1 MSRTKLAL
9 AVICAIAIAHGLVYL
24 FYQRP
29 DWQLSLGDQ
38 GGYKMLGHGLA
49 VGGGFTRYPGVE
61 PFVPE
66 AIRQPG
72 YPLFVAAVY
81 RLAGE
86 SQEAVVIAQIGVF
99 ALICLLSYALGRR
112 TGGVGVGLGAAA
124 LTAVYSPLPY
134 FAALVMSELW
144 TTFAVTAAMLLTW
157 KALESRRLT
166 WFALAGVVYSYAALS
181 RPVFILL
188 APFVAGVGL
197 LLFARKHNWKT
208 EILNWVVVGI
218 TLVLTFSPW
227 LAYNYRHFGII
238 AITPVGLGR
247 PIFESSWQGVW
258 PGRVQTTLT
267 DVADSP
273 LTETELTAEV
283 QRIADRNRLPVEP
296 MLTYVSQW
304 RRIHAIWDTPTD
316 PQLRF
321 KARIVAQDEYMRTGL
336 ENIRRDIPAFLKR
349 RVMRGQFVL
358 WAAEIPVRY
367 TEINT
372 LPPWAIRAI
381 WAPQVMLVLLG
392 IIGTIFL
399 ARNRRFE
406 ALLILFVPL
415 IYVSAVHFI
424 LLTEARQSLPV
435 KPLLLVLAVYAVAE
449 LRALSKPREA

>member
-1 MSRTKLAL
+1 MPRTKSAL
-9 AVICAIAIAHGLVYL
+9 AVICAIAIAHGLLYL

-29 DWQLSLGDQ
+29 DWQLSWTDQ

-49 VGGGFTRYPGVE
+49 AGGGFTRYPGVT

-81 RLAGE
+81 RIAGE
-86 SQEAVVIAQIGVF
+86 SQTAVVIAQIAVF
-99 ALICLLSYALGRR
+99 ALICLLSYALGVRA
-112 TGGVGVGLGAAA
+112 GGVAVGLGAAA

-134 FAALVMSELW
+134 FAALVLSELW
-144 TTFAVTAAMLLTW
+144 TTFAVTAAMLVTW
-157 KALESRRLT
+157 KALESRRLA
-166 WFALAGVVYSYAALS
+166 WFALAGVVYGYSALS
-181 RPVFILL
+181 RPVFVLL
-188 APFVAGVGL
+188 APFVAGAGV
-197 LLFARKHNWKT
+197 LLFARKHNWKS
-208 EILNWVVVGI
+208 EILNWVVVGV
-218 TLVLTFSPW
+218 TLLLTLAPW

-238 AITPVGLGR
+238 DITPVGLGR

-258 PGRVQTTLT
+258 PGRVQDSLT
-267 DVADSP
+267 DAADSP

-316 PQLRF
+316 PQVRF
-321 KARIVAQDEYMRTGL
+321 KARIVAQEEYMRTGM

-367 TEINT
+367 TDINT
-372 LPPWAIRAI
+372 LPPWVIRAI

-392 IIGTIFL
+392 IIGTVFL
-399 ARNRRFE
+399 ARHGRRD
-406 ALLILFVPL
+406 ALLVLLVPL
-415 IYVSAVHFI
+415 IYVDAVHFI

-435 KPLLLVLAVYAVAE
+435 KPLLLVLAVYGVVQ
-449 LRALSKPREA
+449 LRAGSARRA